1 MRIGVLGGSFNPPT
15 KAHIELSN
23 KCVEMG
29 LCDKVIW
36 VPVNDAY
43 GKKTNLSQKVRADM
57 VEIALSDED
66 NIDYSLHEMESDDIV
81 RTHESLGILQSRY
94 PDDELFFIAGAD
106 KITYKW
112 MQKEAF
118 IKEFGYILVNRGDI
132 DCESVVDASPVLSK
146 YKEKIKYLNYSSDI
160 SSTKVRDEMFVRK
173 VSEDVKPAVLAY
185 MLDKGLFS

>member
-43 GKKTNLSQKVRADM
+43 KKSTNVPQKIRADM
-57 VEIALSDED
+57 VEIALRDEK
-66 NIDYSLHEMESDDIV
+66 NIDYSLHEMEFDRIV
-81 RTHESLGILQSRY
+81 RTHESLSILQSRY
-94 PDDELFFIAGAD
+94 PDDELLFIAGAD
-106 KITYKW
+106 KICFKW
-112 MQKEAF
+112 MQKEDF

-132 DCESVVDASPVLSK
+132 DCESVVDSSPVL
-146 YKEKIKYLNYSSDI
+146 YRYRDKIKYLEYSSNV
-160 SSTKVRDEMFVRK
+160 SSTAVRNEMFIRK
-173 VSEDVKPAVLAY
+173 ISEDVKPAVLAY
-185 MLDKGLFS
+185 MLNSGLFS